1 MPRAIGHKN
10 GAEAVRRTV
19 EAAVD
24 AGVPYLTLFGFSA
37 ENWNR
42 PPKEIG
48 DLMGLLRI
56 YLKSEIAELHRKG
69 VRLIVI
75 GDRERFEPDLVKLI
89 EGAETTTAE
98 NNRLTLVLALSY
110 GGRQEIV
117 TAARALAQDVA
128 SGRISADEI
137 DEDLFAGRLF
147 TSGIPDPDLL
157 IRTSGEERISNFLLW
172 QMAYTE
178 LVFLDTLWP
187 DFSAED
193 FSAAIT
199 EFNSRERRYG
209 AAVGPA

>member
-1 MPRAIGHKN
+1 M
-10 GAEAVRRTV
+10 
-19 EAAVD
+19 
-24 AGVPYLTLFGFSA
+24 
-37 ENWNR
+37 
-42 PPKEIG
+42 
-48 DLMGLLRI
+48 
-56 YLKSEIAELHRKG
+56 
-69 VRLIVI
+69 
-75 GDRERFEPDLVKLI
+75 
-89 EGAETTTAE
+89 
-98 NNRLTLVLALSY
+98 
-110 GGRQEIV
+110 